1 MTTDPGE
8 PEFVRERLREEG
20 VDESYERF
28 VLQHVDAPDRG
39 WRWCCG
45 SNCDPCVQRLG
56 RVVDA
61 LRIRRGYAL
70 GGMPEPPA
78 DG

>member
-1 MTTDPGE
+1 MNPAGPILPAELDAWLHTALAAERIDASYAA
-8 PEFVRERLREEG
+8 FVR
-20 VDESYERF
+20 
-28 VLQHVDAPDRG
+28 QHAAAPDDG

-61 LRIRRGYAL
+61 YRQRAGLR
-70 GGMPEPPA
+70 PPQV
-78 DG
+78 